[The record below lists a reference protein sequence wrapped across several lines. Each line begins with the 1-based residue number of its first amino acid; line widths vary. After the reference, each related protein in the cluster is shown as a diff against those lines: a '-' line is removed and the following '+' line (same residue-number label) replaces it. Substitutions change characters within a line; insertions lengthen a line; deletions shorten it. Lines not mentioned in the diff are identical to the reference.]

1 MRDSKNSKKNKPYK
15 SHFIKDKQSKNFD
28 KEKFIVNKY
37 SKLQK
42 TAEKSGSKTNKNRLK
57 KKKVYITILGQNS
70 EKNEKFLT
78 FPQNFVKKKKKIVNP
93 MLNVMEPMTKIKKF
107 RKNLLIIQ
115 KKMKFQKLLKHQ

>member
-1 MRDSKNSKKNKPYK
+1 MRDSKNSKKKKPYK

-57 KKKVYITILGQNS
+57 KKKVLGQNS

-93 MLNVMEPMTKIKKF
+93 MLNVMEPETKIKKF

>member
-1 MRDSKNSKKNKPYK
+1 MKIVLILKKKMNNI
-15 SHFIKDKQSKNFD
+15 IK
-28 KEKFIVNKY
+28 KEKFIFNKY

-42 TAEKSGSKTNKNRLK
+42 TAEKNCGSKTQKKRLE
-57 KKKVYITILGQNS
+57 KKKVYITILSQNS
-70 EKNEKFLT
+70 EKNEKFLP
-78 FPQNFVKKKKKIVNP
+78 FLQNFVKKKKKKIVNP